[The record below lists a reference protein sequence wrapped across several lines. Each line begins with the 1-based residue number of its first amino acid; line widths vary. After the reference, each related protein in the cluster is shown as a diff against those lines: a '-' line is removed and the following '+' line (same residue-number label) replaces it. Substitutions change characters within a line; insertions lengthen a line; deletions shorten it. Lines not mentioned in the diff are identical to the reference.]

1 MKAMAHLIYCYNSF
15 SWVQIFMFAGCYK
28 QKSIQAHRLSLEK
41 IIAKLKAQIYRYL
54 YLPNYGERERE
65 VEKRGGRQINK
76 NIFLTSGK
84 TYVWTFH
91 CYSDGDRRKIGKLTI
106 VMQLKEQIWF
116 SLLLVNIPHSSHPS
130 VPGKLLFQ
138 RICSQLGGAIQ
149 VVLSQQETSCWRTAN
164 YL

>member
-1 MKAMAHLIYCYNSF
+1 
-15 SWVQIFMFAGCYK
+15 MFAGCYK

-84 TYVWTFH
+84 IYV
-91 CYSDGDRRKIGKLTI
+91 
-106 VMQLKEQIWF
+106 
-116 SLLLVNIPHSSHPS
+116 
-130 VPGKLLFQ
+130 
-138 RICSQLGGAIQ
+138 
-149 VVLSQQETSCWRTAN
+149 
-164 YL
+164 